1 MPFCLL
7 SATDLSSPLLLIHLV
22 SSLPFYLPIIWDN
35 IIFMIDILDIYFLNI
50 FISND
55 FSTSATHFHRHI
67 LELVT
72 WHCSNSESIF
82 MPQTLNITF
91 DQLLSICPSI
101 SSLILPI
108 YRFLYFLSLSQLLF
122 VLIPSFPD

>member
-7 SATDLSSPLLLIHLV
+7 STTDLSSPLLLIHLV

-35 IIFMIDILDIYFLNI
+35 IISMIDILDIYFLNI

-55 FSTSATHFHRHI
+55 FSTLATRFHRHI

-72 WHCSNSESIF
+72 WYCSNSENIF

-91 DQLLSICPSI
+91 DQLLSICSSI